1 MALTYSSFSSF
12 DDVVKHYKSI
22 KPMKEKEHDTE
33 RNIRPIGDRARKW
46 ERIVKISR
54 NCYALSDGYHEGD
67 DKFTPYGVREYDYKT
82 KTTTYHWDRLGK
94 MEYYAPIVWR
104 KHKDGTETVQIRNC
118 VGSNSHYSMGR
129 YAFLER
135 HMPYGMQFVMGSNS
149 LQYVETLDKD
159 CFLTKEKKHYLA
171 KCKTVP
177 RGYYRQFKKATYFKE
192 WMQTKDDNSAL
203 VFIKIGDDWVRDPVS
218 GKMPPQKPKVNKE
231 LKKKY
236 KEAIDKFFEWGMTM
250 SPMLPLSRDYNAS
263 KSKELREYFGG
274 VDYVSSATVGI
285 NEFTPTRAR
294 EILRS
299 PNHPMRLN
307 YWVVFTSQTA
317 EHAYVSGGWENTYLV
332 KHVETKEQLQKVKN
346 RFNSFINTNA
356 GFMTKPK
363 S

>member
-12 DDVVKHYKSI
+12 DEVEAWYNNI
-22 KPMKEKEHDTE
+22 KPLVSKLHTREDD
-33 RNIRPIGDRARKW
+33 IRPIGDRARKW
-46 ERIVKISR
+46 ERIVKVSR

-67 DKFTPYGVREYDYKT
+67 DKFTTYGIHEYDYKT
-82 KTTTYHWDRLGK
+82 KTTTTHWDRLGK

-118 VGSNSHYSMGR
+118 IGSNSHYSMGR
-129 YAFLER
+129 YAFLHR
-135 HMPYGMQFVMGSNS
+135 HTPRGMTFVMGNS
-149 LQYVETLDKD
+149 LQYVSLRGRT
-159 CFLTKEKKHYLA
+159 TMNAHYLA

-177 RGYYRQFKKATYFKE
+177 RGYYKQFKDNNYFKE
-192 WMQTKDDNSAL
+192 WMQTTDDNSAL
-203 VFIKIGDDWVRDPVS
+203 VFTKGESNWIHDPTT
-218 GKMPPQKPKVNKE
+218 GKSLPQKPKVNKE
-231 LKKKY
+231 LKAKY

-263 KSKELREYFGG
+263 KAKELREYFGS
-274 VDYVSSATVGI
+274 VEYV
-285 NEFTPTRAR
+285 NDNFTPTRAR
-294 EILRS
+294 EILHN

-363 S
+363 G

>member
-1 MALTYSSFSSF
+1 MALTYSNFLKF
-12 DDVVKHYKSI
+12 DEVVKHYESI
-22 KPMKEKEHDTE
+22 EPVKEKEHGTE

-67 DKFTPYGVREYDYKT
+67 DKFPPYGVREYNYKT

-94 MEYYAPIVWR
+94 MGYYAPIVWR
-104 KHKDGTETVQIRNC
+104 KDKDGTETVQIRNC
-118 VGSNSHYSMGR
+118 VGDNSHYSNSR
-129 YAFLER
+129 YSFLER
-135 HMPYGMQFVMGSNS
+135 HMPRGNGMQFIMGHSS
-149 LQYVETLDKD
+149 MQYVEVDN
-159 CFLTKEKKHYLA
+159 KKHYLA

-177 RGYYRQFKKATYFKE
+177 RGYYKQFKKATYFKE
-192 WMQTKDDNSAL
+192 WMQIKDDNSAL

-250 SPMLPLSRDYNAS
+250 SPMLPLNRDYNAS
-263 KSKELREYFGG
+263 KAKELREYFGG
-274 VDYVSSATVGI
+274 VDYV
-285 NEFTPTRAR
+285 NDNFTPTRAR
-294 EILRS
+294 EILHN

>member
-1 MALTYSSFSSF
+1 MALTYSNFLKF
-12 DDVVKHYKSI
+12 DEVVKHYESI
-22 KPMKEKEHDTE
+22 EPVKEKEHGTE

-46 ERIVKISR
+46 ERIVKVSR
-54 NCYALSDGYHEGD
+54 NCYALSDGGHEGD
-67 DKFTPYGVREYDYKT
+67 DKFPPYGVREYNYKT

-104 KHKDGTETVQIRNC
+104 KDKDGTETVQIRNC
-118 VGSNSHYSMGR
+118 VGDNSHYSNKR
-129 YAFLER
+129 YSFLER
-135 HMPYGMQFVMGSNS
+135 HMPRGNGMQFIMGHSS
-149 LQYVETLDKD
+149 MQYVEVDN
-159 CFLTKEKKHYLA
+159 KKHYLA

-177 RGYYRQFKKATYFKE
+177 RGYYKQFKKATYFKE
-192 WMQTKDDNSAL
+192 WMQIKDDNSAL

-250 SPMLPLSRDYNAS
+250 SPMLPLNRDYNAS
-263 KSKELREYFGG
+263 KAKELREYFGG
-274 VDYVSSATVGI
+274 VDYV
-285 NEFTPTRAR
+285 NDNFTPTRAR
-294 EILRS
+294 EILHN

>member
-1 MALTYSSFSSF
+1 MALTYSNFLKF

-22 KPMKEKEHDTE
+22 KPMKEKEHGTE

-129 YAFLER
+129 YAFLDR
-135 HMPYGMQFVMGSNS
+135 HMPVGMTFVMGNS
-149 LQYVETLDKD
+149 LQYVSLRGRT
-159 CFLTKEKKHYLA
+159 TVNAHYLA

-263 KSKELREYFGG
+263 KSKELREYFGS
-274 VDYVSSATVGI
+274 VDYV
-285 NEFTPTRAR
+285 NDNFTPTRAR
-294 EILRS
+294 EILHN

-317 EHAYVSGGWENTYLV
+317 EHAYVSGGWENTYSV

>member
-1 MALTYSSFSSF
+1 MALTYSNFASFK
-12 DDVVKHYKSI
+12 DVVKHYEST
-22 KPMKEKEHDTE
+22 KPLVSKLHTREDD
-33 RNIRPIGDRARKW
+33 IRPIGDRNRKH
-46 ERIVKISR
+46 ERIVKVSR

-67 DKFTPYGVREYDYKT
+67 NKFMSYGVREYDYKT
-82 KTTTYHWDRLGK
+82 NTTAYYWDRLGK

-118 VGSNSHYSMGR
+118 IGDNSHYSMGR

-135 HMPYGMQFVMGSNS
+135 HMPNGMQFIMGHSAM
-149 LQYVETLDKD
+149 QYVGIVGE
-159 CFLTKEKKHYLA
+159 KHYLA

-177 RGYYRQFKKATYFKE
+177 RGLYKKFKNATYFKE
-192 WMQTKDDNSAL
+192 WMQTTDDNSAL
-203 VFIKIGDDWVRDPVS
+203 VFTKGESNWIHDPTT
-218 GKMPPQKPKVNKE
+218 GKSLPLKPKVNKE
-231 LKKKY
+231 LKAKY

-250 SPMLPLSRDYNAS
+250 SPLLPLSHEYNQDKAH
-263 KSKELREYFGG
+263 ELRKHFGS
-274 VDYVSSATVGI
+274 VDYVS

-307 YWVVFTSQTA
+307 YWVLFTTSVADHNYSQNA
-317 EHAYVSGGWENTYLV
+317 GGWEYTYPV
-332 KHVETKEQLQKVKN
+332 QHVETKEQLQRMKS

-363 S
+363 Q

>member
-1 MALTYSSFSSF
+1 MALTYSNFLKF
-12 DDVVKHYKSI
+12 DEVEAWYNNI
-22 KPMKEKEHDTE
+22 KPLVSKLHTREDD
-33 RNIRPIGDRARKW
+33 IRPIGDRNRKW

-67 DKFTPYGVREYDYKT
+67 DKFTPYGVHEYDYKT

-104 KHKDGTETVQIRNC
+104 KHKDGTETVQVRNC
-118 VGSNSHYSMGR
+118 TGDNSHYSMGR
-129 YAFLER
+129 YAFLDR
-135 HMPYGMQFVMGSNS
+135 HIPVGMRFEMGGNAM
-149 LQYVETLDKD
+149 QYVVPSG
-159 CFLTKEKKHYLA
+159 KKVYLA

-177 RGYYRQFKKATYFKE
+177 RGYYKQFKNNNYFKK

-203 VFIKIGDDWVRDPVS
+203 VFTRDEGNWIHDPTT
-218 GKMPPQKPKVNKE
+218 GKSLPQKLKVNKE
-231 LKKKY
+231 LKAKY

-250 SPMLPLSRDYNAS
+250 SPLLPLSNEYNKDKAH
-263 KSKELREYFGG
+263 ELRKHFGS
-274 VDYVSSATVGI
+274 VDYVSD
-285 NEFTPTRAR
+285 EFTPTRAR

-307 YWVVFTSQTA
+307 YWVLFTSSVA
-317 EHAYVSGGWENTYLV
+317 EHAYVSGGWEYTYPV
-332 KHVETKEQLQKVKN
+332 QHVETKEQLQKVKS

-363 S
+363 Q

>member
-1 MALTYSSFSSF
+1 MALTYSSFNKF

-22 KPMKEKEHDTE
+22 EPVKEKEHDTE

-67 DKFTPYGVREYDYKT
+67 DKFMPYGVREYDYKT

-129 YAFLER
+129 YAFLDR
-135 HMPYGMQFVMGSNS
+135 HMPVGMTFVMGNS
-149 LQYVETLDKD
+149 LQYVSLRGRTTVDAN
-159 CFLTKEKKHYLA
+159 YLA

-177 RGYYRQFKKATYFKE
+177 RGYYKEYKDKNYFKE

-218 GKMPPQKPKVNKE
+218 GKMPPQKPKVNKN

-236 KEAIDKFFEWGMTM
+236 KDAIDKFFEWGMTM

-274 VDYVSSATVGI
+274 VDYV
-285 NEFTPTRAR
+285 NDNFTPTRAR
-294 EILRS
+294 EILHN

-307 YWVVFTSQTA
+307 YWVMFTSQIA

-363 S
+363 G